1 MIIVVNEK
9 TYNMSLISNIKEQVG
24 PKKLKN
30 IIKSLRNFSK
40 EDLKE
45 LSNLE
50 IKVIEGEKQ
59 EEKKPDFKTFTS
71 IIGFQHY
78 CEDFKKSNSISI
90 VNNKILFEGENTPST
105 VDDNEEELKQI
116 DNSGF
121 SADK

>member
-50 IKVIEGEKQ
+50 IKVIEEEKQ
-59 EEKKPDFKTFTS
+59 EEKKPNFKTFTS

-78 CEDFKKSNSISI
+78 SEDFKKSNSISI
-90 VNNKILFEGENTPST
+90 VNNKILYEGENTPST
-105 VDDNEEELKQI
+105 VDDNEEESKQI

>member
-50 IKVIEGEKQ
+50 IKVIEEEKQ
-59 EEKKPDFKTFTS
+59 EEKKPNFKTFTS

-78 CEDFKKSNSISI
+78 SEDFKKSNSISI
-90 VNNKILFEGENTPST
+90 VNNKILYEGENTPST
-105 VDDNEEELKQI
+105 VDDNEEESKQI
-116 DNSGF
+116 NNSGF